1 MGATVTARSGYN
13 ADYPRMQVAASAERS
28 PLGYYSA
35 AAQKGE
41 PEGRWF
47 GAALPELGLAEG
59 QAVDQLTGEEGS
71 AYLAVYSQVNPAT
84 GEHLGR
90 APMTNKNSRD
100 KRYAALKE
108 AEPGA
113 TRQRLR
119 QLTVQAKREVRESAP
134 YTDMTVSWSKSL
146 GVFHASLRQN
156 ERLAREA
163 GDLAG
168 AAYWAEQERKYQE
181 ITAAANRAALDYLE
195 RHGGATRTGYHGAKV
210 NGQEQGK
217 WERARL
223 VGTTWQ
229 QGTSRDGDPHDHHHN
244 LIARMV
250 QTISDGK
257 WRAVDTMA
265 LRRRLPG
272 MQAVAT
278 AHVEAE
284 LSRVFGVSWVARKD
298 GKGFEIRG
306 VSQEHMDMFSA
317 RARDIDARMEA
328 RVAQFRAEFARE
340 PTRREMSAMHE
351 DAWDEGRE
359 GKDEERIDWD
369 ALSARWDA
377 QTGGA
382 LAGIAPVV
390 ATFPAQP
397 APVSAPD
404 PEVLA
409 RAARQAL
416 ARVQAAKST
425 WTRDDLLKYLALSV
439 PPEARAADPEAALE
453 GLADQALA
461 GEFEAV
467 VPMTAPQWPALP
479 AGLVREDG
487 TSVYS
492 RPGTTHYATRVQLS
506 MEEAL
511 LQTAQ
516 REGAPCLSREEA
528 ARLIGADPDAL
539 DAILREAAQVARESA
554 TGSGLRAD
562 QGAALYHVLTS
573 PRLAEVLIGPAGS
586 GKTRTLAEAARAWMA
601 IGGSVLGL
609 ATSQAAT
616 NVLLEAGV
624 PAAENTSVFLGH
636 MEGQRGARGIRRE
649 MPRGSLIVL
658 DEVSMMS
665 TADLHDILLWVA
677 RHGHK
682 AVICADHAQLG
693 AVESGGGLDLLVNRA
708 GHVQLA
714 EAVRFR
720 EAWEGPAS
728 LRLRVHDVT
737 ALEEYAD
744 RGRIRGGS
752 AADVMADARR
762 LYVSHYVQGTDVR
775 LLTCNQALGRELG
788 RHIRSD
794 LRHLGLV
801 DAEGPEVEIADGQRA
816 GRGDMLRVT
825 DNDHKAGVTNR
836 DILRVEAVNDDGSIT
851 VRRAI
856 EHDRDSGQ
864 RRWSDDVFRW
874 WGYKQAESGFWQ
886 TGHSAQGQTVGVGI
900 TVATGSEDA
909 YWLYSA
915 MTRGAIENEVCVV
928 TSAAV
933 SDPVPGAH
941 ADPEIA
947 RHERVKAERAA
958 QAAPASVT
966 EPGDTPPEALEPRDP
981 LAVLADIAGRHEREL
996 SALEMQEQELADAH
1010 HLARLGAMWD
1020 GETAGLRKARYRQAI
1035 VDALPEDAPGALGSG
1050 GTATWLW
1057 RTMHAAEA
1065 AGLDVREV
1073 AARALRGRPLDGAR
1087 NIAAVIDARIR
1098 KDCGALIPVRQ
1109 RSWAEQVP
1117 EVADPARQRFLTEL
1131 AEAMDARKEA
1141 IGVHA
1146 AETSPRWAVTAL
1158 GAVPE
1163 EPLERLEW
1171 TQRASE
1177 IGAYRQRF
1185 GWEHPTDPVGMEP
1198 SGDSPDKR
1206 AAWHGAYAAMTR
1218 TEDIDLSGD
1227 PDSRLHMIRDTYAAE
1242 TSWAPQ
1248 YPAARLQAVRTALI
1262 DQAALAARSDAE
1274 AEAARGRQ
1282 EEEVAGQHETLA
1294 TSARALVEFYRVQER
1309 IDAGLIEDYQ
1319 AWSKVTEGS
1328 RRLAAI
1334 ADAELR
1340 RRYPDAELGALETAE
1355 DESPSAELDELPVIG
1370 ADVAEI
1376 TEKARQSRAAFL
1388 ERLEQRQG
1396 VMVPD
1401 EDPDVADIAEAWPSP
1416 FAEPDRDAILQP
1428 PKPLIRPSVQVQRL
1442 AAEREAGQ

>member
-1 MGATVTARSGYN
+1 MGATVTAVSGYN
-13 ADYPRMQVAASAERS
+13 PDYPRMQASAESQRS
-28 PLGYYSA
+28 PLGYYA
-35 AAQKGE
+35 NAAQKGE

-47 GAALPELGLAEG
+47 GGALPELGLADG
-59 QAVDQLTGEEGS
+59 QAVDQLTREEGS
-71 AYLAVYSQVNPAT
+71 AYRAFYDQVNPAT
-84 GEHLGR
+84 GERLGR
-90 APMTNKNSRD
+90 APMTGKSSRD
-100 KRYAALKE
+100 ERYAALKA

-119 QLTVQAKREVRESAP
+119 QLTVQAKRETRESAP
-134 YTDMTVSWSKSL
+134 YTDVTVSWSKSIS
-146 GVFHASLRQN
+146 VFHASLREN
-156 ERLAREA
+156 ERQAREA
-163 GDLAG
+163 GDEQG
-168 AAYWAEQERKYQE
+168 AAYWAGQEQKFQD
-181 ITAAANRAALDYLE
+181 ILQAANRAALDYAE
-195 RHGGATRTGYHGAKV
+195 RRGGATRTGYHGAKV

-223 VGTTWQ
+223 AGTSWL

-244 LIARMV
+244 LFARMV
-250 QTISDGK
+250 QTVSDGK
-257 WRAVDTMA
+257 WRANDTMA
-265 LRRRLPG
+265 LRRQLPA

-278 AHVEAE
+278 AHAEAE
-284 LSRVFGVSWVARKD
+284 LSPAFGISWEARAD
-298 GKGFEIRG
+298 GKGNEIRG
-306 VSQEHMDMFSA
+306 VEQAHMDMFSA

-328 RVAQFRAEFARE
+328 RVLQFRADYARE
-340 PTRREMSAMHE
+340 PTRREMNAMHA

-359 GKDEERIDWD
+359 GKEEEPVDWG
-369 ALSARWDA
+369 ALSRKWDA

-382 LAGIAPVV
+382 LAGIAPTV
-390 ATFPAQP
+390 ATFPAEP
-397 APVSAPD
+397 APAAAPE
-404 PEVLA
+404 PEALA

-416 ARVQAAKST
+416 ARVQAAKAT
-425 WTRDDLLKYLALSV
+425 WTRADLMKYVGLSM
-439 PPEARAADPEAALE
+439 PPGSGTAVLDELTDR
-453 GLADQALA
+453 ALA

-479 AGLVREDG
+479 ADLVREEDG
-487 TSVYS
+487 SSVYT
-492 RPGTTHYATRVQLS
+492 RPGTAHYATRVQLS

-516 REGAPCLSREEA
+516 RQGAPCLSREDA
-528 ARLIGADPDAL
+528 ARLIGADPAAL
-539 DAILREAAQVARESA
+539 DAVLRESAQAAREGA

-586 GKTRTLAEAARAWMA
+586 GKTRTLAEASRAWLAM
-601 IGGSVLGL
+601 GGSVLGL

-616 NVLLEAGV
+616 NVLIEAGV
-624 PAAENTSVFLGH
+624 PVAENTSVFLGH
-636 MEGQRGARGIRRE
+636 LEGQRGALGIRRE
-649 MPRGSLIVL
+649 MPGGSLIVV

-665 TADLHDILLWVA
+665 TADLHDILAWA
-677 RHGHK
+677 SRHGHK
-682 AVICADHAQLG
+682 VIICGDHAQL
-693 AVESGGGLDLLVNRA
+693 ASVESGGGLDLLVSRA

-744 RGRIRGGS
+744 HGRIRGGS

-775 LLTCNQALGRELG
+775 LLTCNQALGRELA

-801 DAEGPEVEIADGQRA
+801 DAEGPEVAIADGQRA
-816 GRGDMLRVT
+816 GRGDVLRVT
-825 DNDHKAGVTNR
+825 ENDHKSGVTNR
-836 DILRVEAVNDDGSIT
+836 DILRVEAVNEDGSIT

-856 EHDRDSGQ
+856 EHDRGSGQ

-874 WGYKQAESGFWQ
+874 WRYGHAESGFWQ

-909 YWLYSA
+909 YWMYSA
-915 MTRGAIENEVCVV
+915 LTRGAIENEVCVV
-928 TSAAV
+928 TSAPVA
-933 SDPVPGAH
+933 DPVPGGR

-947 RHERVKAERAA
+947 RHEHVKAERGA
-958 QAAPASVT
+958 QAAPAGDA
-966 EPGDTPPEALEPRDP
+966 EPGGMSPEAPEPRDP

-996 SALEMQEQELADAH
+996 SALEMQELELADAH
-1010 HLARLGAMWD
+1010 HLARLGVMWD
-1020 GETAGLRKARYRQAI
+1020 GETAGLRKSRYRQAI
-1035 VDALPEDAPGALGSG
+1035 LDALPEEARGSLGTG

-1057 RTMHAAEA
+1057 RTMQAAEA

-1073 AARALRGRPLDGAR
+1073 AARALRERPLDGAR
-1087 NIAAVIDARIR
+1087 NIAKVIDARVR
-1098 KDCGALIPVRQ
+1098 KDCGALIPARQ
-1109 RSWAEQVP
+1109 RPWAEQVP
-1117 EVADPARQRFLTEL
+1117 EVADPDRQRFLREL

-1146 AETSPRWAVTAL
+1146 AETSPRWAITAL
-1158 GAVPE
+1158 GPVPE
-1163 EPLERLEW
+1163 EPLDRLEW
-1171 TQRASE
+1171 TRRASE

-1248 YPAARLQAVRTALI
+1248 YPADRLQAVRTALI

-1282 EEEVAGQHETLA
+1282 EEELAARHETVA
-1294 TSARALVEFYRVQER
+1294 ASSRAVIEFYRVQER

-1355 DESPSAELDELPVIG
+1355 DESPSAELDALPVIG
-1370 ADVAEI
+1370 ADVAEV

-1401 EDPDVADIAEAWPSP
+1401 EEPELADIAEAWPSP
-1416 FAEPDRDAILQP
+1416 FAEPDRDAILQA
-1428 PKPLIRPSVQVQRL
+1428 PKPLIRPAAQVERM
-1442 AAEREAGQ
+1442 AAEREAGR